1 MAALRLEAGRRLHD
15 RRLRQLIDELR
26 AADADVAAWWE
37 DHAVRDYASVT
48 KHIRHPE
55 AGDLVFGIEA
65 VAALHEPNQRLTIY
79 TVEPDSPTARV
90 LPILSSWALDPADS
104 V

>member
-1 MAALRLEAGRRLHD
+1 MYD
-15 RRLRQLIDELR
+15 RRLRALIDDLR
-26 AADADVAAWWE
+26 AADPDVASWWE

-55 AGDLVFGIEA
+55 AGNLVFGIEA
-65 VAALHEPNQRLTIY
+65 VAAVHEPDQRLAIY

-90 LPILSSWALDPADS
+90 LPILSSWSLDAADHS
-104 V
+104 